1 MFAAASMASAFRF
14 GAKGKGFLPM
24 TQVFR
29 IANVIFKGSEW
40 LIRKDGELR
49 IINLHLWISLFQT
62 ILANMEQ
69 GHLFQSTHKTAP

>member
-1 MFAAASMASAFRF
+1 MAFIGSAFRF
-14 GAKGKGFLPM
+14 GGEGKGFLPM